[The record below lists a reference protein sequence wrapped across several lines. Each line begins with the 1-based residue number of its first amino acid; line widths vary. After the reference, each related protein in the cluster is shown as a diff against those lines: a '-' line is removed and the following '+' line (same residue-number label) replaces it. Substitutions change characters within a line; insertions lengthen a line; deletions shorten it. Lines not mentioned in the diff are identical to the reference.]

1 MNANELPL
9 NVTYIFVTTANPGT
23 SYTTFADTPCTFL
36 RVRNASAVD
45 IAVKKVAGGD
55 FITIAAG
62 RSENLYGVK
71 NANLLQVRRT
81 DTSNTGVRV
90 EAEVFN

>member
-1 MNANELPL
+1 
-9 NVTYIFVTTANPGT
+9 
-23 SYTTFADTPCTFL
+23 
-36 RVRNASAVD
+36 VD